1 MTARP
6 SCQIKFEIL
15 PGFFAVCRLPADAPI
30 PNWSQTGGFTSVTRT
45 ADELSIVCPIE
56 DVPAEHRPNLQWV
69 CLKLQ
74 GPFAFSET
82 GILSSFIDPLAK
94 AGIGIFAMS
103 TYDTDYVLIQ
113 QQDSENALKAL
124 TQAGHVLLRG

>member
-1 MTARP
+1 MGKSPR
-6 SCQIKFEIL
+6 QISFEVL
-15 PGFFAVCRLPADAPI
+15 PGLFAVCRLPADAPI
-30 PNWSQTGGFTSVTRT
+30 PDWAQFGLLTSVTRT

-56 DVPAEHRPNLQWV
+56 NVPDEQRPGPRWI

-82 GILSSFIDPLAK
+82 GILSSFIDPLAN

-113 QQDSENALKAL
+113 QQDSEKTLKTLAE
-124 TQAGHVLLRG
+124 AGHELLHG